1 MESVFRL
8 WANSFKDKSCKP
20 SNVDE
25 KMLFELKRDGDE
37 TGLYEVKERFT
48 DKTEHRVY
56 YTTPVY
62 LVWIDG
68 VNVLSTTNYLYAVKL
83 YESEV
88 KSI

>member
-20 SNVDE
+20 SGVDE
-25 KMLFELKRDGDE
+25 KMLFELRRDGDE
-37 TGLYEVKERFT
+37 TGLYEVKESYT

-62 LVWIDG
+62 LVWING
-68 VNVLSTTNYLYAVKL
+68 VNVLSTTDYRCAVKR

-88 KSI
+88 KSV